1 MTCRLS
7 PESVWDAGEQ
17 ILPGILEINGRMLVL
32 LFPAQRD
39 EGVEI
44 FLFVLD
50 QRLDLCLV
58 NLCDPL
64 LPSILP
70 DFYSPVSFDFSDFSL
85 IHL

>member
-1 MTCRLS
+1 
-7 PESVWDAGEQ
+7 
-17 ILPGILEINGRMLVL
+17 MLVL
-32 LFPAQRD
+32 LFPAQSD

-50 QRLDLCLV
+50 QRLDLCLF
-58 NLCDPL
+58 NLGDPL

-70 DFYSPVSFDFSDFSL
+70 DFYSSVSFDFSDFSL